1 MRMSGARRHGPA
13 RRDGA
18 HPREARRGRYEL
30 LPRLAAILDMDPNEV
45 VERLSGDRRQSIRIN
60 ALSPRP
66 AAEIERDL
74 DALAVERTPIEW
86 CPGAYHL
93 VSDKTVVA
101 NSRLFVEGDVYIQ
114 NASSLIP
121 PLALDPR
128 SGQAILDLCA
138 APGGKSA
145 LIAALTGN
153 QSFLWLNDGI
163 KTRIAKLE
171 EVVGRFHVR
180 AAEITS
186 HPAQYAD
193 KYIDRTFD
201 RILLDAQCS
210 GEGLLDLS
218 HPNALRFWSLG
229 RVREYG
235 LLQQRMLMAAF
246 KLLAPGGILV
256 YSTCTF
262 APEENEAPIDHL
274 LRHRENADVVPIEV
288 RVAGGRGG
296 LSGWE
301 RSSFDPR
308 LRHALRV
315 VPSQFMEGFFVCK
328 IVKRA

>member
-1 MRMSGARRHGPA
+1 MRMSAARRHGPA
-13 RRDGA
+13 HRAGA
-18 HPREARRGRYEL
+18 HPREARRGRDEL
-30 LPRLAAILDMDPNEV
+30 LPRLAAILDMDPHEV
-45 VERLSGDRRQSIRIN
+45 VEHLSGDRRQSIRIN

-66 AAEIERDL
+66 PQEIERDL
-74 DALAVERTPIEW
+74 DALGVERTPIDW

-93 VSDKTVVA
+93 TSDKAVVA
-101 NSRLFVEGDVYIQ
+101 NSRLFIDGDVYIQ

-121 PLALDPR
+121 PLALDPHP
-128 SGQAILDLCA
+128 GQAILDLCA

-145 LIAALTGN
+145 QIAALTGN
-153 QSFLWLNDGI
+153 QASLWLNDGI
-163 KTRIAKLE
+163 KARIAKLD
-171 EVVGRFHVR
+171 EVIGRFHVR
-180 AAEITS
+180 PVEITT

-218 HPNALRFWSLG
+218 HPNALRFWSLR

-235 LLQQRMLMAAF
+235 LLQQRMLMAAY

-274 LRHRENADVVPIEV
+274 LRHRENADIAPIGV
-288 RVAGGRGG
+288 TVAGGRGG

-315 VPSQFMEGFFVCK
+315 VPSRFMEGFFVCK